1 MKSWFL
7 AMAVLLCV
15 QSQAAEPL
23 PTAAFAN
30 AQGLDMLVLSP
41 DGSRLA
47 ATISQEGKRALFSP
61 PASATPEQPA
71 AAFGAVVIDCGR
83 CGESTVLSPGAALHH
98 VVPSL
103 HLPFIKPKRGSWMQ
117 CPACRHRTWVS
128 VQIRL

>member
-1 MKSWFL
+1 MSAERPRPRRKAGSDFSRIKP
-7 AMAVLLCV
+7 VEVVEDRPTV
-15 QSQAAEPL
+15 QDLPL
-23 PTAAFAN
+23 DP
-30 AQGLDMLVLSP
+30 
-41 DGSRLA
+41 
-47 ATISQEGKRALFSP
+47 EGKRALFSP

-71 AAFGAVVIDCGR
+71 AALGAVVIDCGR